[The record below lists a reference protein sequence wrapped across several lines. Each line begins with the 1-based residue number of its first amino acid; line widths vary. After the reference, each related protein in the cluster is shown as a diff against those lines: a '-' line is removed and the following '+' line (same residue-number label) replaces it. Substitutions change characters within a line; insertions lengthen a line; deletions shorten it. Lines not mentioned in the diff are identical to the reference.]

1 MLNAKQQTRLETL
14 GLESE
19 LSKKQVREF
28 LNQLVSTGSFT
39 EQDASDARRILSD
52 KTMCAEDAL
61 DEIRSMANILDDA
74 AKSDLQKTGE
84 TEQQNETS
92 NEDETTEDVPAPGSS
107 MLAGLV
113 SQITDPKDNTP
124 ESKPE
129 PKATPEKTGKTIE
142 PNREEQN
149 GLKRPSKGS
158 ICAIIWDTCDRITS
172 EQGSH
177 CTSAELF
184 NALQGYNECT
194 LRTQYARWRQFHGI
208 TGRLP
213 NQQKQTKLPAEWQ
226 DAIDA
231 LMDKIPEDKVDAIK
245 ALEACKSPTE
255 LVAWIAHNAV
265 NF

>member
-1 MLNAKQQTRLETL
+1 MSYKTEQIAKQQA
-14 GLESE
+14 
-19 LSKKQVREF
+19 SKKFGKDWEANYLIQPGVDGFTIVEK
-28 LNQLVSTGSFT
+28 LAEPEVELEVS
-39 EQDASDARRILSD
+39 D
-52 KTMCAEDAL
+52 
-61 DEIRSMANILDDA
+61 DEPV
-74 AKSDLQKTGE
+74 
-84 TEQQNETS
+84 S
-92 NEDETTEDVPAPGSS
+92 NTPSI
-107 MLAGLV
+107 LAGLV

-124 ESKPE
+124 QVKPE
-129 PKATPEKTGKTIE
+129 PKATHEKTGKTVE
-142 PNREEQN
+142 QNRPEQN

-194 LRTQYARWRQFHGI
+194 LRTQYARWRQFNGI

-213 NQQKQTKLPAEWQ
+213 DQQKQTKLPAEWQ

-231 LMDKIPEDKVDAIK
+231 LIGKIPEDKVDAIK

-255 LVAWIAHNAV
+255 LVAWIAHNSV